1 MQTDQPRPIEHSSLT
16 QRIAHALLKIAGWRE
31 INAPPPGPKGIL
43 IVYPHT
49 SNWDFIIGM
58 LFKFS
63 VNLRAHWLGK
73 DNLFRW
79 PFRNLL
85 VSLGGIPVNRRER
98 SGYVDNIRA
107 QFEQR
112 EWMWLAMAPEGTRAY
127 TDHWKSG
134 FYQIALAAG
143 LPIGLAYIDYATRS
157 VGVDTYLTLTGDPE
171 RDFEAIRSFYA
182 PKRGRRHELAST
194 IRLRGS

>member
-1 MQTDQPRPIEHSSLT
+1 MQTAQPRPLEHSSLT
-16 QRIAHALLKIAGWRE
+16 QRIAHALLKMAGWRE
-31 INAPPPGPKGIL
+31 VNVPPPGPKGIL